1 MSKTTTKQE
10 SAVDYLYEQLQVSKT
25 KEDFLLSLWIYWVE
39 SVTNSHREFSQVLAS
54 APVNKWF
61 LGFVAKEEKE
71 FQMLSKAYSELA
83 GQGKEIDKL
92 YIQCV
97 VKVMSYFPAAL
108 VEAAKRRTEKPQ
120 YTKVKGI
127 KIEFSTLNQ
136 N

>member
-1 MSKTTTKQE
+1 MRTTATKQE
-10 SAVDYLYEQLQVSKT
+10 SAVDYLYEQLQASQT

-39 SVTNSHREFSQVLAS
+39 SVTISHREFSQVLAN

-61 LGFVAKEEKE
+61 LSFVAKEEKE
-71 FQMLSKAYSELA
+71 FQLLAKSYSELA

-92 YIQCV
+92 YVKCV
-97 VKVMSYFPAAL
+97 SKVMSYFPQSL
-108 VEAAKRRTEKPQ
+108 IEAAKRRTEKPRIC
-120 YTKVKGI
+120 KFSGI